1 MHGTTVAGSPKDGP
15 ARKAFFSGASGVAY
29 CVAGCRLT
37 LDDIEHGIL
46 RCNTPPPG
54 AEAPPFG
61 EGDARLALCLAP
73 PTDPRL
79 HFALNCGAA
88 ASKRT
93 PPLGSARPRFEWF
106 GTRGRGRAARHPAT
120 ASGARAIRL
129 QSR

>member
-29 CVAGCRLT
+29 RVAGCRLT

-88 ASKRT
+88 GSKRG
-93 PPLGSARPRFEWF
+93 PLPWAVPTSARVVPEWCPSGARPRPEWG
-106 GTRGRGRAARHPAT
+106 GTRGPGRF
-120 ASGARAIRL
+120 
-129 QSR
+129 